1 MSEEVFSQK
10 VQVSA
15 EVETTG
21 GEAAPSTDVAQ
32 DTPVSQKPKKR
43 TRGIDLSQLT
53 PEQLRL
59 HKKNIN
65 DKAQKNR
72 RDKKKAS
79 SFVYDS
85 GTEPTKAEAKEILTA
100 RGIQNE
106 HVLDLF
112 YRLALIAA
120 SQNNVPANRF
130 LFQNG
135 IRKMLASYEAQAP
148 QTVETIPAEEV
159 AGELLNRAELFAH
172 YDYGFWR
179 HPEVTFDQW
188 LADRLQF
195 KMSAFGLSK
204 ILGKE
209 DFGAKHEEWTD
220 FAPRW
225 NPIGLRPNYT
235 QKQALTWL
243 DAQST
248 TKRYLLVASRNS
260 MKSTW
265 ARILALTLT
274 ITYPDARI
282 LIVSETNKLS
292 KKAMKEF
299 RSYLE
304 MAPNNPTLF
313 QQYFAEFTIAPDEG
327 QSLIYDNPL
336 ARLGL
341 PQNSVESSSMESSN
355 TGSRFDFCLFDD
367 PISRDNGTSNE
378 DQRAEAIA
386 KHGSIMKLRE
396 PAGYALN
403 VQTPWVSGDLG
414 DVMIKRNDEDP
425 EKPLAVRVDP
435 VMDIKPEAGRKN
447 LLSLTQDDVVLNFL
461 PKLNW
466 KFVRDEMRSPEGIEF
481 FKTQYL
487 TQWPSA
493 DDEGLRVTFTE
504 DDLRA
509 HLRRREFFRE
519 PAGTVTVGFLDR
531 AYQTHQ
537 FADYSA
543 LGAAKIMPVTA
554 REGALSKLSFVVW
567 DMKVERLKESE
578 LVKAVVDMWSQN
590 NVTRFVMQ
598 KDRGKDENFELALRK
613 HAMLR
618 SVTVPYIRW
627 VSTTDGTQAPL
638 QKARRIKKLEEPLSR
653 DALWFRTGE
662 WNDLVFSMFT
672 KMDGG
677 IFVSSN
683 SVRKLD
689 APDAISLGYEQF
701 MPRTLTEPEPDKD
714 AAVREQEEREEWE
727 REQRRQFHE
736 RIING
741 GQPVDRSIK
750 HSEWQRQQ
758 RGEPQ
763 VPTQPDPPPAG
774 PRVFPRGGSFATLP
788 AAFRTRTR

>member
-1 MSEEVFSQK
+1 MSEETKPTISSEEVE
-10 VQVSA
+10 VSA
-15 EVETTG
+15 NNETTG
-21 GEAAPSTDVAQ
+21 VEPTPATVPVQETPASTE
-32 DTPVSQKPKKR
+32 PKKKG
-43 TRGIDLSQLT
+43 RGIDLSSLT
-53 PEQLRL
+53 PEEVKA
-59 HKKNIN
+59 HKKAIN

-72 RDKKKAS
+72 SAKKKAS

-85 GTEPTKAEAKEILTA
+85 ATTPTKFEAKEILTA
-100 RGIQNE
+100 RGLQNQ
-106 HVLDLF
+106 HVIDLC
-112 YRLALIAA
+112 YRLALVAA
-120 SQNNVPANRF
+120 EQNNVPANRF

-148 QTVETIPAEEV
+148 QALEAIPAAEV
-159 AGELLNRAELFAH
+159 AGELLNRAELYAH
-172 YDYGFWR
+172 YDFGFWR
-179 HPEVTFDQW
+179 HPDTTFDQW
-188 LADRLQF
+188 FANRLKF
-195 KMSAFGLSK
+195 KMSAFELSK

-209 DFGAKHEEWTD
+209 DFGARHEDWTN

-235 QKQALTWL
+235 QKQGLAWL
-243 DAQST
+243 GAQSDI
-248 TKRYLLVASRNS
+248 KRFLLVASRNS

-299 RSYLE
+299 KGYLE

-313 QQYFAEFTIAPDEG
+313 QQYFGEFTIAVDEG
-327 QSLIYDNPL
+327 EKLIYDNPL
-336 ARLGL
+336 AHLGL
-341 PQNSVESSSMESSN
+341 PQSSVESSSMESAN

-378 DQRAEAIA
+378 EQKTEAIS

-425 EKPLAVRVDP
+425 EKPLAVRIDP
-435 VMDIKPEAGRKN
+435 VMEIKPEAKRKN
-447 LLSLTQDDVVLNFL
+447 LLDLKEEDVVLNFL

-487 TQWPSA
+487 TLWPSA

-504 DDLRA
+504 DDLRS
-509 HLRRREFFRE
+509 HTRRREFFRE

-531 AYQTHQ
+531 AYQTNQ
-537 FADYSA
+537 YSDYSA
-543 LGAAKIMPVTA
+543 FGAAKIMPVTA
-554 REGALSKLSFVVW
+554 REGALAKLSFVVW

-578 LVKAVVDMWSQN
+578 LVKAIVKMWSEN

-598 KDRGKDENFELALRK
+598 KDRGSDENFELALRK

-618 SVTVPYIRW
+618 SVPVPYIRW
-627 VSTTDGTQAPL
+627 VSTTSGTHIPL

-653 DALWFRTGE
+653 DVLWFRTGE
-662 WNDLVFSMFT
+662 WNDIVFGMFT

-683 SVRKLD
+683 SHRKMD
-689 APDAISLGYEQF
+689 APDAISVGYEQF
-701 MPRTLTEPEPDKD
+701 MPRTVTDPEPDVD
-714 AAVREQEEREEWE
+714 AKAREQEDQEEYA
-727 REQRRQFHE
+727 RQLRRDYHA
-736 RIING
+736 RMISG
-741 GQPVDRSIK
+741 GGYTPPPKPVEPAPVQP
-750 HSEWQRQQ
+750 QQ
-758 RGEPQ
+758 RTTP
-763 VPTQPDPPPAG
+763 
-774 PRVFPRGGSFATLP
+774 FPRGGNWPQLP
-788 AAFRTRTR
+788 SGMRGINRR